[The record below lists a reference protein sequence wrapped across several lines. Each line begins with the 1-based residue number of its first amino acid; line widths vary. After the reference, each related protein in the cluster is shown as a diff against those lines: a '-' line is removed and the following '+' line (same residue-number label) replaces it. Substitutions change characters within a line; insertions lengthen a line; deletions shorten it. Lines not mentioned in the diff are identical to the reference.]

1 MSTPATFTT
10 PLKIQF
16 ANNFDRQTG
25 ALYIFKDFVSDATFQ
40 ALFEV
45 ILGAVNDVDLGNS
58 EEDCSLQRG
67 EITKM
72 AYSLRKG
79 ICFRI
84 K

>member
-1 MSTPATFTT
+1 M
-10 PLKIQF
+10 
-16 ANNFDRQTG
+16 
-25 ALYIFKDFVSDATFQ
+25 SDATFQ

-58 EEDCSLQRG
+58 EEDWSLQRG
-67 EITKM
+67 EIAKR